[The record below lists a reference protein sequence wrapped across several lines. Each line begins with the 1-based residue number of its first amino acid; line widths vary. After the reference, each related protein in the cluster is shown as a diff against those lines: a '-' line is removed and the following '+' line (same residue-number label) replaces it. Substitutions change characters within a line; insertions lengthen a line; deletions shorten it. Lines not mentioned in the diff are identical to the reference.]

1 MVFEACLE
9 GDKTDRSLQ
18 RQAMMI
24 SRL

>member
-18 RQAMMI
+18 RQAMMV